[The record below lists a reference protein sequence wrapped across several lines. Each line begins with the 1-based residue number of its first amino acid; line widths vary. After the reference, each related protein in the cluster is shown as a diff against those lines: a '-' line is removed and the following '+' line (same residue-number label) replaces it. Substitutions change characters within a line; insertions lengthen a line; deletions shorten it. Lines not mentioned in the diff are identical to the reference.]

1 MRGCLSGLAFVST
14 HPESA
19 PQFAAKYWDT
29 LSEWGVLRKLRPR
42 ILTQNGIQFPDRRS
56 KGNRIPFWSGD
67 CGQKLDRDLARIGV
81 RLNR

>member
-1 MRGCLSGLAFVST
+1 MAGCEAACLAWPSSR
-14 HPESA
+14 PSESA

-56 KGNRIPFWSGD
+56 KGNRIP
-67 CGQKLDRDLARIGV
+67 L
-81 RLNR
+81 

>member
-29 LSEWGVLRKLRPR
+29 LSEWGVLRKLRLR

-56 KGNRIPFWSGD
+56 KGNRIP
-67 CGQKLDRDLARIGV
+67 L
-81 RLNR
+81 